1 MYQDNHPLFR
11 AIVDSIPE
19 SLAVMDQNG
28 DLIFVNQRWREF
40 AVANGGTADAP
51 PGNYLSVCQAG
62 ATTQDASSRDALS
75 GMSALLRGETSQ
87 FRLEYPCHSP
97 SEKRWF
103 LLDARRIAWSGQTLF
118 VITHKDITRRKKAE
132 QATRELAMTD
142 ALTGL
147 ANRRQFDLFVE
158 REWQA
163 CMRASES
170 LTLIMFDVDH
180 FKQFNDLHGHPAG
193 DRCLVAIAGILREN
207 AHRSRDLC
215 ARYGGE
221 EFAMI
226 LVGSNQRAACAIG
239 DKIRQEIEALHIPA
253 SQDGT
258 RVVTISAGVASTVPF
273 LHEQPWQ
280 LLSEADR
287 ALYQAKSNGRNCVV
301 CTSAK
306 PKHANTGSKRPP
318 LSAQDDETLS
328 A

>member
-28 DLIFVNQRWREF
+28 DIVFVNRRWREF
-40 AVANGGTADAP
+40 AIANGAPPDQP
-51 PGNYLSVCQAG
+51 PGNYLSACQTGSASQDPSS
-62 ATTQDASSRDALS
+62 QDAYS
-75 GMSALLRGETSQ
+75 GIRALLRGDIRT

-103 LLDARRIAWSGQTLF
+103 LLDARRIEWSGSVLF
-118 VITHKDITRRKKAE
+118 VITHKNITRRIQAE
-132 QATRELAMTD
+132 QATRELALTD

-163 CMRASES
+163 CMRAAQG

-193 DRCLVAIAGILREN
+193 DRCLVSIASILQGN
-207 AHRSRDLC
+207 GNRSRDLC

-226 LVGSNQRAACAIG
+226 LVGSSEQAAYTIA
-239 DKIRQEIEALHIPA
+239 DRIRCQIERLQIPA
-253 SQDGT
+253 LNTSG
-258 RVVTISAGVASTVPF
+258 RVVTISAGVASTVPS
-273 LHEQPWQ
+273 LHQQPKQ
-280 LLSEADR
+280 LLSDADR
-287 ALYQAKSNGRNCVV
+287 ALYQAKSSGRNRVV
-301 CTSAK
+301 CASEI
-306 PKHANTGSKRPP
+306 PNHAVNKVVAHEGSGHR
-318 LSAQDDETLS
+318 A
-328 A
+328 